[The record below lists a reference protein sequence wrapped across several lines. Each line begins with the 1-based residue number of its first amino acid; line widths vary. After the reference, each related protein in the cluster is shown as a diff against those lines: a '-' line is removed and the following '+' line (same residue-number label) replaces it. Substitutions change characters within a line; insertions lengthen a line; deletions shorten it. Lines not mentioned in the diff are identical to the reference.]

1 MADKKREQ
9 HEQGGHQKIVVRA
22 GALAILVNVVLTG
35 LKIAAVAASGSL
47 AVMSDALHGLVD
59 TLSGII
65 VIASEKIKVS
75 RLQKLRNLSHAEI
88 ERIGARVIAVI
99 ILLVALHILVEA
111 VEGLN
116 EPGELEISVGAVA
129 ILVASVVAKI
139 GLSVYLRRTSV
150 RTGSETLRAS
160 SVEALNDAIISGA
173 VLVSLIIQAILKV
186 NIEPYISIFVVV
198 LIVKSGVDL
207 LR

>member
-1 MADKKREQ
+1 MADEKRKQ
-9 HEQGGHQKIVVRA
+9 QSKHQKTVVRA

-35 LKIAAVAASGSL
+35 LKIAAGAVSGSL

-75 RLQKLRNLSHAEI
+75 KFRRLKNLSHEEI
-88 ERIGARVIAVI
+88 ERIGAQIIAVI
-99 ILLVALHILVEA
+99 ILLVAVHILVEA
-111 VEGLN
+111 VEGLI
-116 EPGELEISVGAVA
+116 EPGELTISVGAVI
-129 ILVASVVAKI
+129 ILVASVGAKI

-150 RTGSETLRAS
+150 VTSSETLCAS

-173 VLVSLIIQAILKV
+173 VLVSLIIQAIINI
-186 NIEPYISIFVVV
+186 NIEPYISIFVVI